1 MIEIDGLTK
10 RYGDK
15 TAVDG
20 LSFVVEPGVVTGFLG
35 PNGAGKSTTMRVI
48 AGLDRPT
55 SGTVRVNGKHYPGAA
70 APMAELGIL
79 LDARSVHPG
88 LSARGNLLALAR
100 TAGIGRRRVDEVIE
114 LAGLGEVAG
123 TRAGGF
129 SLGMGQRLG
138 VAAALLGRPQTV
150 VLDEP
155 VNGLDPDGVRWIR
168 LLLKSLAAEGRTV
181 FVSSHLMS
189 EMAQTAT
196 RLVVL
201 GRGRLITET
210 SVADFTGHAT
220 AGAVLVRTPE
230 TGRLRQV
237 LAGPGVTVTGDGTDL
252 LRVSGITAGQIG
264 TAAWR
269 AHLPVYE
276 LTPVLRGAGRR
287 GLPSAPHHGVHA
299 LPAVQRRRGHL
310 GSREAVRRA
319 AAEPVGR
326 IRRAVRLRG
335 RADRPG
341 RLAAAPPRRLNTR
354 TRAARKQ
361 AGPFRTPAGN
371 PGTRPPR
378 SRALDI
384 GARPARRQGVVQR
397 PCARHR
403 AGTPAAATGPDRPA
417 GRWRARGRR
426 AAGRGQPRSRTR

>member
-15 TAVDG
+15 TAVDQ

-35 PNGAGKSTTMRVI
+35 PNGAGKSTTMRMI

-55 SGTVRVNGKHYPGAA
+55 SGTVRVNGKHYPEAA
-70 APMAELGIL
+70 APMGELGIL

-88 LSARGNLLALAR
+88 LSARNNLLALAR

-123 TRAGGF
+123 ARAGGF

-138 VAAALLGRPQTV
+138 VAAALLGQPQTV

-201 GRGRLITET
+201 GRGKLITET
-210 SVADFTGHAT
+210 SVEDFTGRAT
-220 AGAVLVRTPE
+220 TTGGVLVRTPE
-230 TGRLRQV
+230 TIRLGQL
-237 LAGPGVTVTGDGTDL
+237 LAAPGITVTADGTDL
-252 LRVSGITAGQIG
+252 LRVSGTTAEQIG

-276 LTPVLRGAGRR
+276 LTPTHASLEEAFMQVTKDSVEYHAGA
-287 GLPSAPHHGVHA
+287 
-299 LPAVQRRRGHL
+299 
-310 GSREAVRRA
+310 
-319 AAEPVGR
+319 
-326 IRRAVRLRG
+326 
-335 RADRPG
+335 
-341 RLAAAPPRRLNTR
+341 TR
-354 TRAARKQ
+354 
-361 AGPFRTPAGN
+361 
-371 PGTRPPR
+371 
-378 SRALDI
+378 
-384 GARPARRQGVVQR
+384 
-397 PCARHR
+397 
-403 AGTPAAATGPDRPA
+403 
-417 GRWRARGRR
+417 
-426 AAGRGQPRSRTR
+426 